1 MAVHISPPSVGNYKR
16 LLSTLPFNS
25 ETNETQFVAIH
36 PVEDRCGGNRCVD
49 CRQFRQDGTAV
60 VNAIVGYSSSY
71 YSEC

>member
-25 ETNETQFVAIH
+25 EKNETQFVAIH
-36 PVEDRCGGNRCVD
+36 PVEDRCGVNRCAD

-60 VNAIVGYSSSY
+60 VTVSAG
-71 YSEC
+71 